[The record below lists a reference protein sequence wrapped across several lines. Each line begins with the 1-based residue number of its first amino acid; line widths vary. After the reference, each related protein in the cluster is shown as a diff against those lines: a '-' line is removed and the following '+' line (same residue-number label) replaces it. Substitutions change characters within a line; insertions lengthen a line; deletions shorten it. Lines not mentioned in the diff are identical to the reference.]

1 MSQRLSWLELGWI
14 RKLRR
19 DSYDDSHAVWIS
31 RVFLMKRVLTA
42 LALVPLVTG
51 MVFFAPPFMIAVGLA
66 LTALLCL
73 REFFGVVTAGGVR
86 PLRFLRISGYVL
98 TTMLI
103 MVPGPDLLS
112 VGFVLLALI
121 VFLPLMWR
129 HSMTGKAVAATLL
142 GIVYIG
148 GSFTLARELHLI
160 NPHWLFWVLFLN
172 WIGDSAAYYVG
183 RSIGRHKL
191 APRVSPNKTWEGAFA
206 STVMATAMGVAYWSY
221 FITGAMTNIYF
232 VIVMTILVN
241 IAGQVGDLAES
252 FLKRSASLKDSGD
265 ILPGHGGILDRV
277 DGVLFSVPILYW
289 ILNW

>member
-14 RKLRR
+14 RKPRR
-19 DSYDDSHAVWIS
+19 DSYGDSYAVWIS

-51 MVFFAPPFMIAVGLA
+51 VVFFAPPFMIAVGLA
-66 LTALLCL
+66 FTALLCL
-73 REFFGVVTAGGVR
+73 REFFGVVEAGGVR
-86 PLRFLRISGYVL
+86 SLRFIRISGYVL

-103 MVPGPDLLS
+103 VVPGPGFSS
-112 VGFVLLALI
+112 VGVALLVLI
-121 VFLPLMWR
+121 VLLPLMWR
-129 HSMTGKAVAATLL
+129 YSTTGKAVAATLL

-148 GSFTLARELHLI
+148 GAFALARELHLI
-160 NPHWLFWVLFLN
+160 NPHWLFWVLLLN

-206 STVMATAMGVAYWSY
+206 STVMATAMGVAYWGY
-221 FITGAMTNIYF
+221 FIMESTTNIYF

-241 IAGQVGDLAES
+241 IAGQMGDLAES
-252 FLKRSASLKDSGD
+252 FLKRSASVKDSGD
-265 ILPGHGGILDRV
+265 ILPGHGGVLDRV
-277 DGVLFSVPILYW
+277 DGVLFAVPVLYG